1 MSHVIKGPLVRVAQ
15 VTHVKTGVTQGL
27 QTGILTDTD
36 QGGVIT
42 VQFLSV
48 KCLLTPGKT
57 LCLAYWAPFS
67 VHTMMVAWLLL
78 FHMEFWNHR
87 A

>member
-1 MSHVIKGPLVRVAQ
+1 MRVAQ

-27 QTGILTDTD
+27 QTENSAQLD

-48 KCLLTPGKT
+48 KCLLTPGRT
-57 LCLAYWAPFS
+57 LCLAYWAPFFC
-67 VHTMMVAWLLL
+67 TYNDGGLVAAVPYGVLESQSLKT
-78 FHMEFWNHR
+78 
-87 A
+87 